1 MKRKE
6 HTMSNLVVLTFD
18 SAEEAEQVHQALKD
32 GKKQGI
38 LDIDDAAVVEKDS
51 SGKVHVKNQIS
62 HGTWTATGVGGML
75 GLLMGMIFFP
85 LGGLVLG
92 LAGGA
97 LVGRMMHLGVD
108 GKFVKDVEAELQP
121 GTSALFILTSN
132 ANPTATLA
140 ILRNYKGKVLQTTL
154 DSELEESL
162 KKSLSDDTPS
172 H

>member
-1 MKRKE
+1 
-6 HTMSNLVVLTFD
+6 
-18 SAEEAEQVHQALKD
+18 
-32 GKKQGI
+32 
-38 LDIDDAAVVEKDS
+38 
-51 SGKVHVKNQIS
+51 
-62 HGTWTATGVGGML
+62 ML

-162 KKSLSDDTPS
+162 KKSLGDDTPS